1 VTRRPAALAVLL
13 LTVLGVAAC
22 GGDGEED
29 EYGDE
34 FPRLSQRIVALG
46 EDVGEAVETA
56 SDSTDEQL
64 AAEFAGFAEDL
75 GALRRDLDELDPPDD
90 LADEQDELTAA
101 MREVRNSL
109 DDIAS
114 AAEQSDPDA
123 ARQATM
129 ELIQRSAE
137 LRDARRALARAV
149 REES

>member
-1 VTRRPAALAVLL
+1 VTRRLAALAVLA

-46 EDVGEAVETA
+46 EDVGEAIETA
-56 SDSTDEQL
+56 GRSTDAEL
-64 AAEFAGFAEDL
+64 AADFEGFAEDL
-75 GALRRDLDELDPPDD
+75 GQLRRDLGELDPPED

-101 MREVRNSL
+101 MGEVRDSL

-114 AAEQSDPDA
+114 AAEQSDPEA

-129 ELIQRSAE
+129 ELIQRSAD
-137 LRDARRALARAV
+137 LRDAREALARAV
-149 REES
+149 RDEG